1 MLRKSNNVFAALL
14 SDGTLDATS
23 TAILPASGIVVTNA
37 NLSAGAVVLVDVG
50 MRRRVIGDIATGDAY
65 RIVQGLGSAKPL
77 MISPVITKGTEKITS
92 QKFVPSVQQVTAV
105 GFNGTT
111 GSLSAANSTDYW
123 ITVQKNDNNGRDNS
137 QGTRQFAG
145 PIKTDATA
153 TQQEVAEAL
162 VKQGIKNFSGDT
174 NSVNQYIKFEA
185 LCDEAGAAPAG
196 TAVSLIFTKGSKVVT
211 GAAVSQTLTNLTT
224 GTFVRAG
231 AATTDAVYKV
241 ATLSGASSGSAAPS
255 FTLDIPFQGETVTLA
270 RATAVKVITVVAA
283 AAGEFG
289 VRMTGVEN
297 EFSVSHWRNYYV
309 NRFTAS
315 FSDTAVLITSLVGAK
330 TGTGMWEQVAMDE
343 FMNWGFE
350 GQGTIGTPPTIRE
363 SAVKIPGT
371 GSDTALT
378 SKYSII
384 NIAWT
389 ENVSYLTSNS
399 TAKGN
404 VLIYLNL
411 ADSSGV
417 GKLATSPDNPGEVL
431 ATALGITAS
440 TLDEA

>member
-1 MLRKSNNVFAALL
+1 MLRKSDNVFAAIV
-14 SDGTLDATS
+14 SDVDIASS
-23 TAILPASGIVVTNA
+23 TLPASGVVVTNA

-50 MRRRVIGDIATGDAY
+50 MRRRVIGDIVTGDAY
-65 RIVQGLGSAKPL
+65 RIVQALGSTKPL

-92 QKFVPSVQQVTAV
+92 QKFVSSAQQITTV

-111 GSLSAANSTDYW
+111 GSLAAANSTDYW

-145 PIKTDATA
+145 PIKSTTA
-153 TQQEVAEAL
+153 AKQEAIAFAL
-162 VKQGIKNFSGDT
+162 VKQGIKNFSSDT
-174 NSVNQYIKFEA
+174 NSPNQYLKFDA
-185 LCDEAGAAPAG
+185 LCDEAGVAIVAAGGA
-196 TAVSLIFTKGSKVVT
+196 ALSFVFTKGSAEIVGTVN
-211 GAAVSQTLTNLTT
+211 NL
-224 GTFVRAG
+224 
-231 AATTDAVYKV
+231 AATNVV
-241 ATLSGASSGSAAPS
+241 AG
-255 FTLDIPFQGETVTLA
+255 D
-270 RATAVKVITVVAA
+270 VIKVAA
-283 AAGEFG
+283 ALTTSIYKVKSITAATGTTGFKITLTYPFQEETITVAKADARRIVESGAIVAEAG

-315 FSDTAVLITSLVGAK
+315 FSDTAVPITSLVGAK

-371 GSDTALT
+371 GSVTALT
-378 SKYSII
+378 AKYSII

-389 ENVSYLTSNS
+389 EDVSFLTSNS
-399 TAKGN
+399 KAKGN

-417 GKLATSPDNPGEVL
+417 GKLDTSTANTGETL
-431 ATALGITAS
+431 AVALGITAA